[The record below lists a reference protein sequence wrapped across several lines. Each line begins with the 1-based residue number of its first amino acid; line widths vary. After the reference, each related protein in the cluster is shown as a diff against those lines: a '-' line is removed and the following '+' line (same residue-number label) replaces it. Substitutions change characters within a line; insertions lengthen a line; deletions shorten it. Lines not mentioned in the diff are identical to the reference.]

1 MAAYP
6 QQIFYP
12 AFPQDTGA
20 AGARPGEVLQ
30 VAQTQSTPGVTN
42 PPPNSFPP
50 HVPYGNNGPL
60 SQEQVSMLQRGI
72 RPRTLPP
79 NTAMVTDPNL
89 MRPQQSNS
97 SALRGQKQQRTA
109 TNGHAGPH
117 VGPEGEGPDSG
128 AEDEVEMD
136 GDEDP
141 NAQLEGEAEGAE
153 EDNTPPEGMYY
164 LAPPPPRT
172 YDSLEDTL
180 QALHEWNKDHGF
192 DVSKQKPM
200 KNKAGDIYKYLYR
213 CTRHGRLDNN
223 RKLTDDTRKRKRRSG
238 KTGCPMGL
246 YIRAVNPADAS
257 GKWAISYQRDSRS
270 KFHNHEGVS
279 AEDLTGHRRRHRTE
293 EMVDIIRQQRAAGM
307 DAAQTL
313 AYIKERLPGAL
324 ITKQDILNYRRADPG
339 PNSDNTNYLDKPYL
353 LCLSFLQDFEVCD
366 KYGQELLQRLRTKL
380 PVSVCTKLEQFQSH
394 FLKNPPR
401 VILVTDPA
409 MSYPA
414 YRLQLARLLTYCQD
428 GGTVVFLAHFSNTP
442 AEYINLM
449 FKHHFNLPWEI
460 SDNITPQTNFRLNEN
475 LEAGGSGGRYTVI
488 ARNFAPGTDISAIQ
502 GLVGISSTAGQTAEL
517 LSCRIYSQKPT
528 VVAELVFATQEGA
541 ESVINSFS
549 GKSVNLGRIATAEG
563 KELHFA
569 LRTPAPMGTSDL
581 APSTFIHAKALGK
594 VEPEHSV
601 YIHCGGLDVFGNW
614 NAQLPPGQQVTG
626 LFDTAASYCKIGK
639 GFMGYMGQLEYD
651 DNYLR
656 TVAAMCHF

>member
-1 MAAYP
+1 
-6 QQIFYP
+6 
-12 AFPQDTGA
+12 
-20 AGARPGEVLQ
+20 
-30 VAQTQSTPGVTN
+30 
-42 PPPNSFPP
+42 
-50 HVPYGNNGPL
+50 
-60 SQEQVSMLQRGI
+60 MLQRGI
-72 RPRTLPP
+72 RPRPSP
-79 NTAMVTDPNL
+79 QAAPMVHDPNL
-89 MRPQQSNS
+89 MRPQQPNS
-97 SALRGQKQQRTA
+97 TVLRGQKQQRTA
-109 TNGHAGPH
+109 SNGNVGPH
-117 VGPEGEGPDSG
+117 VGLEGEGPDSG
-128 AEDEVEMD
+128 AEDEVEGEGEMD
-136 GDEDP
+136 DP
-141 NAQLEGEAEGAE
+141 NAQLEDEATGVD

-172 YDSLEDTL
+172 YDSLDDTL

-246 YIRAVNPADAS
+246 YIRAVNPADAA
-257 GKWAISYQRDSRS
+257 GKWAISYQRDNRS

-353 LCLSFLQDFEVCD
+353 LCLAFLQDFEACD
-366 KYGQELLQRLRTKL
+366 KYGHELLQRLRTKL
-380 PVSVCTKLEQFQSH
+380 PVSVCTKMDQFPAH
-394 FLKNPPR
+394 FVRNPPK
-401 VILVTDPA
+401 VVLVTDPA
-409 MSYPA
+409 MTYPA

-428 GGTVVFLAHFSNTP
+428 GGTVIFIAHFSNTP
-442 AEYINLM
+442 VEYINQM
-449 FKHHFNLPWEI
+449 FEHHFNLAWEI
-460 SDNITPQTNFRLNEN
+460 CPNISPQTNYRLNDN

-502 GLVGISSTAGQTAEL
+502 GLVSLSSTAEL

-549 GKSVNLGRIATAEG
+549 GKAVNLGRIATAEG

-581 APSTFIHAKALGK
+581 APNTFIHAKALGK
-594 VEPEHSV
+594 VKPEHSV
-601 YIHCGGLDVFGNW
+601 YTQVGGMDVFGNW
-614 NAQLPPGQQVTG
+614 SAQVPGQQVTG
-626 LFDTAASYCKIGK
+626 MFETAASYCKVGR
-639 GFMGYMGQLEYD
+639 GFMGYVGQIEYD
-651 DNYLR
+651 ENYLR
-656 TVAAMCHF
+656 MVAAMCHF

>member
-20 AGARPGEVLQ
+20 AGPRPGEVL
-30 VAQTQSTPGVTN
+30 AQNQSAPGVANAPSTT
-42 PPPNSFPP
+42 FPP

-60 SQEQVSMLQRGI
+60 SQEQVNMLQRGI
-72 RPRTLPP
+72 RPRSLPQSA
-79 NTAMVTDPNL
+79 AMVTDPSL
-89 MRPQQSNS
+89 MRPQQS
-97 SALRGQKQQRTA
+97 LRAPKQQRTA
-109 TNGHAGPH
+109 SNGHSGPH
-117 VGPEGEGPDSG
+117 VGLEGEGPDSG
-128 AEDEVEMD
+128 AEDEADMD

-141 NAQLEGEAEGAE
+141 NAQLDGDAAGAD

-164 LAPPPPRT
+164 LAPPPPKT
-172 YDSLEDTL
+172 YDTLDDTL

-353 LCLSFLQDFEVCD
+353 LCLSFLQDFELCD

-380 PVSVCTKLEQFQSH
+380 PVSVCTKLEHFQAH

-409 MSYPA
+409 ISYPA

-428 GGTVVFLAHFSNTP
+428 GGTIIFLAHFSNT
-442 AEYINLM
+442 AVEYINLM
-449 FKHHFNLPWEI
+449 FEHHFNLEWEI
-460 SDNITPQTNFRLNEN
+460 SANLSPQTNYRLNDS

-502 GLVGISSTAGQTAEL
+502 GLVGISSAAGQSAEL

-528 VVAELVFATQEGA
+528 VVAELVFASQEGA

-569 LRTPAPMGTSDL
+569 LRTPAPMSTSDL
-581 APSTFIHAKALGK
+581 APSTFIHARALGK
-594 VEPEHSV
+594 VKPEHSV
-601 YIHCGGLDVFGNW
+601 YTQVGGLDVFGNW
-614 NAQLPPGQQVTG
+614 NAQVPPGQQVSG
-626 LFDTAASYCKIGK
+626 MFDTAASYCRIGK
-639 GFMGYMGQLEYD
+639 GFVGYMGQMEYD
-651 DNYLR
+651 ENYLR
-656 TVAAMCHF
+656 TIAAMCHF